1 MKSDHFWNILKSL
14 CFEVEN
20 SKVHFIKSI
29 EKRLTLNS
37 NFRFL
42 HHNNVFV
49 LCSSQLYDVK
59 YLKGKKYNRIVLIC
73 RNGTLLKIQNFY
85 FQVNLGLGILVSRSH
100 QCKNYGRMTYQK
112 DQSGRM

>member
-37 NFRFL
+37 NL
-42 HHNNVFV
+42 ILLNHNNVFV
-49 LCSSQLYDVK
+49 LCSQFYDVK

-73 RNGTLLKIQNFY
+73 RNATLIKNSKIIFSGKVGTWDTCFAFASVQKLWTDD
-85 FQVNLGLGILVSRSH
+85 VSKGAVR
-100 QCKNYGRMTYQK
+100 
-112 DQSGRM
+112 